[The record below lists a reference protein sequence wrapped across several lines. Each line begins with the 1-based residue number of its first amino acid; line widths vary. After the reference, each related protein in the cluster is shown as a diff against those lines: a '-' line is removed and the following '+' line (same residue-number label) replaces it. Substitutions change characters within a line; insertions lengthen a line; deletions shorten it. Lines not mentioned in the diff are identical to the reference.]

1 MEIPDYA
8 KSLSIIME
16 GSGWVMYIN
25 DKDELVSEASARS
38 DVREEDLE

>member
-8 KSLSIIME
+8 KSLSIIMK

-25 DKDELVSEASARS
+25 DKDELVSEASTES
-38 DVREEDLE
+38 NVGEEDLE